1 MTSRDENHII
11 RTSPARFGKGLVVV
25 FAFMAIVGFFIIA
38 NWHFMLSVP
47 PPVSVPKPSP
57 EQTQASA
64 SGGGGSGGQAA
75 APPSGTISIPSGAST
90 QGNPP
95 YEPVKLTVKKGDAVT
110 VVNDDNAPHTA
121 TNGAGPEDS
130 TSGKLFDTSLIMA
143 GKSAKIDTST
153 LDAGDYPF
161 HCTVHPFMKGTLT
174 VTA

>member
-11 RTSPARFGKGLVVV
+11 RTSPARLGKGLVVV
-25 FAFMAIVGFFIIA
+25 FAFMAIVGFVIIT

-57 EQTQASA
+57 EQTQAA
-64 SGGGGSGGQAA
+64 SGGQAA
-75 APPSGTISIPSGAST
+75 APPAGTLSIPSGAAT
-90 QGNPP
+90 QGNPS
-95 YEPVKLTVKKGDAVT
+95 YEPAKLTVKKGDAVT
-110 VVNDDNAPHTA
+110 VVNNDNAPHTA

-130 TSGKLFDTSLIMA
+130 TSGKSFDTSIIMP

-153 LDAGDYPF
+153 LTAGEYPF
-161 HCTVHPFMKGTLT
+161 HCTVHPYMKGTLT